1 MAQPPSMTFDVEA
14 PILNA
19 TAASMNVA
27 VDVASDGTAAL
38 VVTEK
43 PKSIA
48 DRLEAEL
55 DGDPMGHEWVAQ
67 ATVSI
72 DFKTAKRAAF
82 RGSFRVAAHDAG
94 LRIDALEVMCHACR
108 RTFDAVQALAD
119 EERARVAAL
128 NGALPA
134 DWHGPLAEPELNCPG
149 KIDNS
154 HLIGGDLS
162 VRAKRIIHEPVGVI
176 HYDVIDRRGMA
187 GFSAT
192 KPR

>member
-1 MAQPPSMTFDVEA
+1 MS
-14 PILNA
+14 
-19 TAASMNVA
+19 TAAVA
-27 VDVASDGTAAL
+27 VGVDVAADGSAAV

-48 DRLEAEL
+48 GRLAAEL
-55 DGDPMGHEWVAQ
+55 DGDPMGHEYVAQ

-72 DFKTAKRAAF
+72 DYKTAKRAAF
-82 RGSFRVAAHDAG
+82 RGSFRVAAYDAG
-94 LRIDALEVMCHACR
+94 LRIDALEVMCHVCR
-108 RTFDAVQALAD
+108 RTFDAIQDLA
-119 EERARVAAL
+119 ARETEQVAKHNAD
-128 NGALPA
+128 LPA
-134 DWHGPLAEPELNCPG
+134 EEHVTADLNCPG
-149 KIDNS
+149 KIDNA